1 MFLYSYNKTR
11 RLCYKN
17 SQRGLLVENKD
28 IRDARSLLVVKENEL
43 IQCASYNLTMEE
55 MKFLCFVISKIK
67 PTDKELQK
75 YTISGSDFAEV
86 CGLDKR
92 NVYRDFKKMAESFD
106 SKTVRCIKF
115 KDEIYPTFRVFSESS
130 YNTSLGTITVMLHS
144 ALKKYLLEIGAE
156 SKYTKYEL
164 WNIIN
169 LKSKYSIR
177 LYELFKSYSYQCE
190 KEFKIDEIKMLLD
203 AEKYKSFG
211 NLKQRVLDGAIKEIN
226 ILTDLAASYEA
237 KKSGRGGKV
246 TSIVFKI
253 KKKKLDDKM
262 VAYYENI
269 DMINTKNKQCKGQMS
284 MFDPEIEDKKD
295 YSQEVPVIPSKNK
308 K

>member
-1 MFLYSYNKTR
+1 MD
-11 RLCYKN
+11 
-17 SQRGLLVENKD
+17 NKD
-28 IRDARSLLVVKENEL
+28 IRDARTLLVVKENEI

-75 YTISGSDFAEV
+75 YTISAIDFADV

-106 SKTVRCIKF
+106 SKTARCIKF
-115 KDEIYPTFRVFSESS
+115 KDEIFPTFRVFSESS
-130 YNTSLGTITVMLHS
+130 YNPKQGTITVLLHS
-144 ALKKYLLEIGAE
+144 ALKKYLLEVGGK
-156 SKYTKYEL
+156 KYTKYEL

-177 LYELFKSYSYQCE
+177 LYELFKSYEYKYKQ
-190 KEFKIDEIKMLLD
+190 EFEINELKMLLD

-226 ILTDLAASYEA
+226 ILTDLAVSYEA

-246 TSIVFKI
+246 SSIVFKI
-253 KKKKLDDKM
+253 QKKELDDKM

-284 MFDPEIEDKKD
+284 MFDPEIKDKKD